1 MKKRWNHVIS
11 VCALSMSLLILIGC
25 GANKTTSTDSKTDGE
40 NAEETEWVEN
50 GYEET
55 VLDKNDLEKKQAEGK
70 MAVYFFRAS
79 DAWKFQGGVLHGGDS
94 ILYVT
99 PDGVTMLVDCGTPNN
114 GAYVVYALQ
123 ELGIEKI
130 DYFINSHPHNDHI
143 GGFSI
148 LSRYIEIGE
157 VYTAP
162 AEKEF
167 QSGGTTRALNTT
179 FVRKVKELGIPHK
192 YLVEGDS
199 LTLGKDVNIKIYNP
213 PVDFDYD
220 KMDYNECS
228 VLMKVTY
235 KDSSFLSGGDIGN
248 SPTTHGRATTSELI
262 SKFGEQLQADV
273 LKMNHHGG
281 FIGVK
286 GLEDWVET
294 VSAKICVGTTNAV
307 ESEEDLIW
315 YAFEG
320 ALALHTALDGSVCVS
335 TFGDGSYD
343 VQVGQ
348 DRHTAYYGMLET
360 EDGFMHVE

>member
-1 MKKRWNHVIS
+1 MKKRWYHLTR
-11 VCALSMSLLILIGC
+11 VCALLVSVLLLVGC
-25 GANKTTSTDSKTDGE
+25 GAGQSADADGKADGEITEENEFVENEYDEILLDKKKTDGK
-40 NAEETEWVEN
+40 
-50 GYEET
+50 
-55 VLDKNDLEKKQAEGK
+55 L
-70 MAVYFFRAS
+70 AVYFFRTS
-79 DAWKFQGGVLHGGDS
+79 DSWKYQGGFLHGGDS

-99 PDGVTMLVDCGTPNN
+99 PDNKTMLVDCGTPNN

-123 ELGIEKI
+123 QLGIEKL

-148 LSRYIEIGE
+148 LARYIEIGE

-162 AEKEF
+162 VEKEF
-167 QSGGTTRALNTT
+167 QDGGTTRALNTT
-179 FVRKVKELGIPHK
+179 FTRKVKELGIPHK

-248 SPTTHGRATTSELI
+248 SLATHGRASTTELI
-262 SKFGEQLQADV
+262 AKFGSELQADV
-273 LKMNHHGG
+273 LKMNHHGA
-281 FIGVK
+281 FIGTT
-286 GLEDWVET
+286 GLDDWIET
-294 VSAKICVGTTNAV
+294 VSAKICVGTTNSM
-307 ESEEDLIW
+307 ESEEDLLL
-315 YAFEG
+315 YGFEG
-320 ALALHTALDGSVCVS
+320 AEAFHSALDGNVCIS
-335 TFGDGSYD
+335 TTGDGTYD

-348 DRHTAYYGMLET
+348 ERLNDYYGKPDT
-360 EDGFMHVE
+360 KDGFMHVE